1 MIQQVVGQGLA
12 ARISAKLGEGV
23 LNGLLTARIGLAAL
37 AVCRP
42 MPFVEAAPPTL
53 GDVAGDLGSWRGAPE
68 PGTA

>member
-1 MIQQVVGQGLA
+1 VIQQVVGQGLA

-42 MPFVEAAPPTL
+42 LPFVEAPPPTL

>member
-1 MIQQVVGQGLA
+1 
-12 ARISAKLGEGV
+12 
-23 LNGLLTARIGLAAL
+23 
-37 AVCRP
+37 